1 MKAELENRLKTTKGD
16 AGESEGSVSQIMEID
31 AFDPF

>member
-1 MKAELENRLKTTKGD
+1 MKAELENRLKTTKCD
-16 AGESEGSVSQIMEID
+16 AGESEGSASEIMEID